1 MMEHFKKKVNGF
13 QPLIFF
19 WKTLR
24 HKCLTIACLTKFCWT
39 AVLCFQYISQVSTM
53 FCIWLNKLNGDIY
66 HFLFLR
72 RSVKKDFWF
81 VKCILVMW
89 LDFIEIIL
97 NFIPRLELEISG
109 KLEKSGEVNW
119 LTVLNT
125 SQTRLDGST
134 LSLVCRFS
142 VILCLYS
149 FLYLLLFY
157 ISCLAVPR
165 PALG

>member
-1 MMEHFKKKVNGF
+1 MFDSSLPYQILLNSSF
-13 QPLIFF
+13 RF
-19 WKTLR
+19 WTYFL
-24 HKCLTIACLTKFCWT
+24 
-39 AVLCFQYISQVSTM
+39 ISQVSTM
-53 FCIWLNKLNGDIY
+53 LCIWLNKLNGDIY
-66 HFLFLR
+66 HFPFLR

-81 VKCILVMW
+81 VSCILVMW